1 MYCIIYPEYST
12 GVAPYRYYD
21 VLGEHQGPPFLVY
34 EKEKLLAA
42 VIQHGHSCVIDPPA
56 RTEIQKGSI
65 TTTFCTRHTKI
76 LDSTVRLYTTHGDL
90 IGPVRVEVV
99 HSKS

>member
-1 MYCIIYPEYST
+1 MNVSCTVNVLYIYPEYST
-12 GVAPYRYYD
+12 GVAPYRYYG

-56 RTEIQKGSI
+56 RTEIQKGKLRA
-65 TTTFCTRHTKI
+65 TR
-76 LDSTVRLYTTHGDL
+76 
-90 IGPVRVEVV
+90 
-99 HSKS
+99 